1 MGTLP
6 FQVLFGKS
14 PSQNTDKPLNSGE
27 PHTYRLNYMLLLL
40 CLFSFATTLCLSVLT
55 LTGCIAMLA
64 LCYLCI
70 HALNCQNFTEKEQH
84 DLTQNVY

>member
-1 MGTLP
+1 MYVVTLA
-6 FQVLFGKS
+6 FVFII
-14 PSQNTDKPLNSGE
+14 
-27 PHTYRLNYMLLLL
+27 
-40 CLFSFATTLCLSVLT
+40 ATTLCLSVST

-70 HALNCQNFTEKEQH
+70 HALKCKNFTEKEQH